1 MSSTDDASAQESAE
15 AHAALEAR
23 VTDVEVALAF
33 DRRLLDELN
42 AALTDANA
50 EVRRLQLRVERLE
63 KALENALQQFGE
75 PPPNDRPPHY

>member
-1 MSSTDDASAQESAE
+1 M
-15 AHAALEAR
+15 ALEAR

-50 EVRRLQLRVERLE
+50 EVRRLQVRMERLE
-63 KALENALQQFGE
+63 KALEGALQQFGE